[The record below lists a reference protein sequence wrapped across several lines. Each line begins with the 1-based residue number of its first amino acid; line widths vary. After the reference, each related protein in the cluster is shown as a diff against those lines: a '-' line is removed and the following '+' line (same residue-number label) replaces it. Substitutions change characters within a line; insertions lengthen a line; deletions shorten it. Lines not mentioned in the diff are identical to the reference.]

1 MLSVLIETRDS
12 EKPLAHTLSALVPAV
27 VDGLVRRVTVI
38 DHGSRDDTA
47 LAAAGAGCAFFED
60 GRIGAALAEIVTDWV
75 LLLQPGALPQPGWE
89 AAARNHMETSGA
101 PARFTAAGT
110 GAFRK
115 IFGGGGM
122 EAGLLARLETVRPPL
137 LEGVAFADLP
147 RRFRLVRLKAEIG
160 LYRS

>member
-47 LAAAGAGCAFFED
+47 LAAAGAGCAFFEA

-101 PARFTAAGT
+101 PARFTAAG
-110 GAFRK
+110 AW
-115 IFGGGGM
+115 
-122 EAGLLARLETVRPPL
+122 RP
-137 LEGVAFADLP
+137 GCWRGWRRCG
-147 RRFRLVRLKAEIG
+147 RRFSKVSPSPICRAASDLCG
-160 LYRS
+160 